1 MFTLEQLETIRQN
14 LAKKEIL
21 VDVRDV
27 DGLVSVA
34 GKYALFVNPEK
45 NLYEEGI
52 KELEVFFAKIVSDLK
67 EEFKCSH

>member
-27 DGLVSVA
+27 DGLVRVA

>member
-27 DGLVSVA
+27 DGLVRVA
-34 GKYALFVNPEK
+34 GKYALFVNPKE